1 MRKILFSVVLLH
13 AHAAYRPAG
22 QASSSCEPHR
32 QKFDQL
38 SLGDHWTKI
47 AQVLG
52 RPSRQEDASNGDTV
66 YVYEL
71 SGCTLTFRA
80 GPTNA
85 LVAKEANPPLTAR
98 PERAAP
104 ATAKDAAV
112 RVGNGVSA
120 PVVLYKVDPE
130 YSEEA
135 RKAALAGT
143 VVLQLVV
150 DSSGHARDF
159 RVVRSLGLGLDE
171 KAIEAVNK
179 WKFRPGYRDGQPVAV
194 EATIEVNFRLL
205 EDDSA
210 PKPPEEAGE
219 QHRPVPAATSAEQIS
234 EPTRTAESP
243 VPPPST
249 VIVAHLRKG
258 IEASKRGDYATAL
271 AEYSWLAREG
281 NPYAQNNL
289 GSLYYHGNGVAQ
301 DHVKAVDWYM
311 KAAKAGVSVAYNN
324 LGHCYQKAH
333 GVQRDYVKAQMWFM
347 LAGPPN
353 DAEDIAAR
361 ADVLAN
367 TTTVQRNQAWNIAVE
382 WLGSTGRG
390 AFIHSVATAD
400 GIIPEKAVN
409 LNGTAVYATATR
421 SRGFLW
427 SSVTVWNVETQS
439 EVSVDPQ
446 RFWVVLTDD
455 NTSSIVRA
463 TPPRKAVSAGRTAAT
478 IQALAMSLGSNRR
491 TAAVSGV
498 DPVTG
503 NIYSGT
509 VTYNDPE
516 LERERAEAAQKVLDR
531 QAAAEQQAASVLLW
545 PTVLRPTY
553 YIRGGVE
560 FRRFPK
566 GSIRILMGVPV
577 NGVVYSF
584 PFTFQGKDHVGR

>member
-1 MRKILFSVVLLH
+1 MGTEFDRLKRALTLCGLALL
-13 AHAAYRPAG
+13 AGSQAAEAN
-22 QASSSCEPHR
+22 SCEAHR
-32 QKFDQL
+32 AKFNQL
-38 SLGDHWTKI
+38 KIGDHWAKI
-47 AQVLG
+47 SQLFG
-52 RPSRQEDASNGDTV
+52 RPTSMEDTAEGDTV
-66 YVYEL
+66 YVYEF
-71 SGCTLTFRA
+71 GDCTLTFRA
-80 GPTNA
+80 GSNNA
-85 LVAKEANPPLTAR
+85 LAAKEANPALTAA

-104 ATAKDAAV
+104 ATANDTV
-112 RVGNGVSA
+112 LRVGNGVSA

-130 YSEEA
+130 YSEGA
-135 RKAALAGT
+135 RKAGLAGT
-143 VVLQLVV
+143 VVLQLIV
-150 DSSGHARDF
+150 DSLGHARDF
-159 RVVRSLGLGLDE
+159 RVMRSLGLGLDE
-171 KAIEAVNK
+171 KAIEAVTR
-179 WKFRPGYRDGQPVAV
+179 WKFRPGYRNGQPVAV
-194 EATIEVNFRLL
+194 EATIEVNFRML

-210 PKPPEEAGE
+210 PKPTEEAGD
-219 QHRPVPAATSAEQIS
+219 QRRPVSSANS
-234 EPTRTAESP
+234 AGA
-243 VPPPST
+243 VT
-249 VIVAHLRKG
+249 VIVDRLRKG

-271 AEYSWLAREG
+271 AEYSWLASEG

-301 DHVKAVDWYM
+301 DYVKAVDWYM

-333 GVQRDYVKAQMWFM
+333 GVQRDYVTAQMWFM

-353 DAEDIAAR
+353 DAQDIAAR

-367 TTTVQRNQAWNIAVE
+367 TTAVQRNQAWNMAVE

-390 AFIHSVATAD
+390 VFVHSVATAD

-409 LNGTAVYATATR
+409 LNGTAVYASATR
-421 SRGFLW
+421 SKGFLW

-446 RFWVVLTDD
+446 RFWVVLIDD
-455 NTSSIVRA
+455 KTSSIVRA
-463 TPPRKAVSAGRTAAT
+463 TPPRKAMSAGRTAAT

-553 YIRGGVE
+553 YVRGGVE
-560 FRRFPK
+560 FRKCPN
-566 GSIRILMGVPV
+566 GSIRVLVGVPV

-584 PFTFQGKDHVGR
+584 PFTFQGKGHVGR